1 LQSFDF
7 LSIKLRIS
15 GAIAMGLPIQRPA
28 QGLRKSNLVSFTP
41 GAPATNATLQGW
53 KEIAG
58 ELDRSVRTVQRWEQK
73 LGLPVHKLGDGVGSP
88 VFAFKDELR
97 SWLRVK
103 ADGGK
108 KTENDA
114 SSKAPSVNQAELSF
128 GRGRKNLGT
137 RAIPSEPEIIKSLN
151 AFFALKGANNSAPLC
166 DHCKASTR
174 LLVGHFWL
182 YGTEKTWQVSVPFCP
197 NCDSDLRAMLPQA
210 PVRLT

>member
-1 LQSFDF
+1 
-7 LSIKLRIS
+7 
-15 GAIAMGLPIQRPA
+15 MGLPIQRPA
-28 QGLRKSNLVSFTP
+28 QGLRKSNLVSFTL

-108 KTENDA
+108 KTESDA
-114 SSKAPSVNQAELSF
+114 SSMVKLVIQDEPSS
-128 GRGRKNLGT
+128 GRGRNNSVSQAT
-137 RAIPSEPEIIKSLN
+137 PSEPEII
-151 AFFALKGANNSAPLC
+151 
-166 DHCKASTR
+166 
-174 LLVGHFWL
+174 
-182 YGTEKTWQVSVPFCP
+182 
-197 NCDSDLRAMLPQA
+197 
-210 PVRLT
+210 